1 MKSFLALVAA
11 GLVAGLLVTLA
22 CGGDQDAAT
31 VELGEESV
39 LAIGESVRVAGESL
53 EIAFVAVTEDSRC
66 ARDVTCI
73 WEGRVV
79 AAVEVTL
86 DDETQALDLAQPGL
100 TDSPA
105 STDFQAYRFSFAVE
119 PYPETS
125 AFPIV
130 EGEYRLYLTVTRYP

>member
-1 MKSFLALVAA
+1 MKRFRALVAA

-22 CGGDQDAAT
+22 CGGDQDAAP

-39 LAIGESVRVAGESL
+39 LAIGESVRVAGEGL

-105 STDFQAYRFSFAVE
+105 SADFHAYRFSFAVE
-119 PYPETS
+119 PYPET
-125 AFPIV
+125 AGVAIA
-130 EGEYRLYLTVTRYP
+130 EGEYRLHLTATR

>member
-1 MKSFLALVAA
+1 M
-11 GLVAGLLVTLA
+11 TLA

-39 LAIGESVRVAGESL
+39 VAIGESARVAGESL

-105 STDFQAYRFSFAVE
+105 STDFQAYRFSFARNLHFR
-119 PYPETS
+119 P
-125 AFPIV
+125 AFFPSSS
-130 EGEYRLYLTVTRYP
+130 